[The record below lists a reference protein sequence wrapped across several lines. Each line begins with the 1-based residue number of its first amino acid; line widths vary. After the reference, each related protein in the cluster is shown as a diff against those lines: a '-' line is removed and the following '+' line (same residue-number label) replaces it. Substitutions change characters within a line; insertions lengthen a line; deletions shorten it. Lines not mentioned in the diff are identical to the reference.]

1 MSSTVIASMFA
12 TVDGLNDLWASAIE
26 GEGTLADEPLGEEQV
41 ATVEGIASF
50 PDEAAEALGSFD
62 FGEIN
67 DFTCPANPD
76 LWMYRGRTIGLLRRY
91 LILSIE
97 TGRLPSLL
105 GREFFRT
112 RVSSYNAA
120 TFEDVV
126 IFVHDVER
134 SLERLDK
141 FEQEMIA
148 CVVLQ
153 EYSQPEAARMLGCGL
168 RTIERRFPE
177 ALDHLIEIFLCGGLL
192 RPMMRPNARA
202 CGKKLSRGGKP
213 RKSCK
218 LLQAGEINF
227 RQRWRVY
234 PSRLGI
240 LNLESKKRKSS
251 SRFSVPSC
259 RS

>member
-1 MSSTVIASMFA
+1 MA
-12 TVDGLNDLWASAIE
+12 THSLSLPKHWEDWANLVLGIWLLVSPWLLPGA
-26 GEGTLADEPLGEEQV
+26 GEEQV

-148 CVVLQ
+148 IAPQ
-153 EYSQPEAARMLGCGL
+153 
-168 RTIERRFPE
+168 
-177 ALDHLIEIFLCGGLL
+177 
-192 RPMMRPNARA
+192 ARA
-202 CGKKLSRGGKP
+202 CLTDHRASR
-213 RKSCK
+213 
-218 LLQAGEINF
+218 
-227 RQRWRVY
+227 
-234 PSRLGI
+234 
-240 LNLESKKRKSS
+240 
-251 SRFSVPSC
+251 
-259 RS
+259 